1 MQSYTILQCSYHNLQ
16 HCCNSVNIYKGCKT
30 YAWAVVMAS
39 VSALLLQHLPYKLV
53 LKSSDLHAPVFLK
66 GQTKLEWQ

>member
-1 MQSYTILQCSYHNLQ
+1 
-16 HCCNSVNIYKGCKT
+16 
-30 YAWAVVMAS
+30 MAS

-66 GQTKLEWQ
+66 GQTKLEWQWREIFYFITELSNFLGPTWPKRHLS